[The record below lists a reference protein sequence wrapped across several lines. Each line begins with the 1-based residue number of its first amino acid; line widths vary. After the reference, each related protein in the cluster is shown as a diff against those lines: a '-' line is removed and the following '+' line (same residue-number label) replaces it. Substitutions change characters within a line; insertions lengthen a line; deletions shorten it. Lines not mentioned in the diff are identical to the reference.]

1 MAALMYQEH
10 FGIRELPFSI
20 TPDTSFFFSY
30 GHYAEALNTLLVAL
44 RAGEGF
50 IKVSGEVGTGKTL
63 ICRKLLNTLDEAFVS
78 AYVPNPML
86 TPYGLQTA
94 VAEELG
100 IKINRLLGHHQ
111 LQKLIRERIIELN
124 SQGKQVVLCLDEA
137 QAMPLE
143 TLETLR
149 LLTNLE
155 TEKAKLLQV
164 VLFGQPELDE
174 KLNQPEIRQLKQ
186 RITFSYRLEP
196 IDRDGM
202 QAYVLHRLVTA
213 GYQGGNLF
221 QPDAMRSLYRSSRG
235 IPRLINIL
243 SHKAMMVA
251 YGRGD
256 KTVGKEHMQLAVKDT
271 EDAQLSGR
279 QGRHW
284 KTALRWLALA
294 AAGGAILW
302 LVFNGIRS

>member
-1 MAALMYQEH
+1 
-10 FGIRELPFSI
+10 
-20 TPDTSFFFSY
+20 
-30 GHYAEALNTLLVAL
+30 
-44 RAGEGF
+44 
-50 IKVSGEVGTGKTL
+50 
-63 ICRKLLNTLDEAFVS
+63 
-78 AYVPNPML
+78 
-86 TPYGLQTA
+86 
-94 VAEELG
+94 
-100 IKINRLLGHHQ
+100 
-111 LQKLIRERIIELN
+111 
-124 SQGKQVVLCLDEA
+124 
-137 QAMPLE
+137 
-143 TLETLR
+143 
-149 LLTNLE
+149 
-155 TEKAKLLQV
+155 
-164 VLFGQPELDE
+164 
-174 KLNQPEIRQLKQ
+174 
-186 RITFSYRLEP
+186 
-196 IDRDGM
+196 M